1 MDSHLKKVLHM
12 MPTPPLPLAEL
23 IGQHAHTLTKS
34 ERRVAE
40 IVLQQPK
47 FVAFGTVS
55 DLAHAAESGVATVAR
70 LSSKLG
76 FSGFSDMQNAV
87 RHGLANLLEPAAVR
101 IKDNANST
109 LEHHLQME
117 ISNLQHTLNN
127 IDQVKLEASIAQ
139 LSELKS
145 SIYVISGNAS
155 RGVAQQFIED
165 LSALRPHVYMIE
177 GNPVQVARTMT
188 QLNSNDAIV
197 AIDLRR
203 YDRWVVEAVET
214 AHERGLKVIAII
226 DSVLSPLST
235 LTSQVMVVAAA
246 GAGPFDS
253 HVGTLA
259 LLNVLVAGTAEKL
272 RRSASSRLSQAED
285 AWHTADVLVDR

>member
-1 MDSHLKKVLHM
+1 M
-12 MPTPPLPLAEL
+12 MRTPPLLLAEL

-47 FVAFGTVS
+47 FVAFGTAS
-55 DLAHAAESGVATVAR
+55 DLAQAAESGVATVAR

-87 RHGLANLLEPAAVR
+87 RHDLASLLEPAAVR

-117 ISNLQHTLNN
+117 ISNLQHTLNS
-127 IDQVKLEASIAQ
+127 IDQAKLNACIAQ

-155 RGVAQQFIED
+155 HGVAQQFIED
-165 LSALRPHVYMIE
+165 LSALRPDVQTIE

-188 QLNSNDAIV
+188 QLNPNDVIV

-203 YDRWVVEAVET
+203 YDRWVIEAVET
-214 AHERGLKVIAII
+214 AHSQGLSVIAIV
-226 DSVLSPLST
+226 DSVLSPLSAF
-235 LTSQVMVVAAA
+235 TSLVMVVAAA

-259 LLNVLVAGTAEKL
+259 LLNVLIAGTAEKL
-272 RRSASSRLSQAED
+272 RKSASNRLSQAED
-285 AWHTADVLVDR
+285 AWHTADVLVTKF